1 MNKHE
6 VCSLGQLSKGEAVS
20 AFAWPGLPRVEWGMM
35 MMRCPPYLSSLA
47 RPPGLSAP
55 VTAATAVLPIKDQF
69 TASMVLNFPSVMV

>member
-1 MNKHE
+1 
-6 VCSLGQLSKGEAVS
+6 
-20 AFAWPGLPRVEWGMM
+20 